1 MNLTAVNYS
10 VYQFYWVGQ
19 KVCSGFSII
28 SYGKPQINFLAKSG
42 PKMAEEQ
49 DGETTLT
56 PTNSLKDHLNT
67 EQIPQNN
74 F

>member
-42 PKMAEEQ
+42 PKMAEE
-49 DGETTLT
+49 
-56 PTNSLKDHLNT
+56 
-67 EQIPQNN
+67 
-74 F
+74 